1 MYYIYMDESPLFRGK
16 GVVSLLCSLLFVLAG
31 CEKHATTQPS
41 SESPVARSPATD
53 ESGQAKFDVCGLIK
67 NAEIEAVQGSPVT
80 ETKSSGHSDGGFRAS
95 QCFYAATSNNSVSLA
110 VTQGDPDSSAKR
122 SPRDFWKETF
132 GRYTAEE
139 KEGEEDKVKRESLRD
154 QTRARGEEEA
164 PNPPKKVSG
173 VGDEAFWSGSGV
185 GGALYV
191 LNRDKDVFIRISVGG
206 ADNEDT
212 KIDKS
217 KTLAQ
222 KALDRL

>member
-1 MYYIYMDESPLFRGK
+1 MDKWPLIRGK
-16 GVVSLLCSLLFVLAG
+16 VFVSLLCSLLFALAG

-41 SESPVARSPATD
+41 SESPVARSPAND
-53 ESGQAKFDVCGLIK
+53 KSGEAKFDVCGLIK

-132 GRYTAEE
+132 GRYENEE
-139 KEGEEDKVKRESLRD
+139 KEREGDKEKRESLREE
-154 QTRARGEEEA
+154 RRKEGKEEEA
-164 PNPPKKVSG
+164 PRPKKISG

-191 LNRDKDVFIRISVGG
+191 LNKEKDVFIRISIGG
-206 ADNEDT
+206 GDNEEVR
-212 KIDKS
+212 INKS
-217 KTLAQ
+217 KALAQ
-222 KALDRL
+222 KALERL

>member
-1 MYYIYMDESPLFRGK
+1 MDKWPLIRGK
-16 GVVSLLCSLLFVLAG
+16 VFVSLLSSLLFALAG

-41 SESPVARSPATD
+41 SESPVARSPATA

-132 GRYTAEE
+132 GRYENEE
-139 KEGEEDKVKRESLRD
+139 KEREGDKEKRESLREE
-154 QTRARGEEEA
+154 RRKEGKEEEA
-164 PNPPKKVSG
+164 PRPKKISG

-191 LNRDKDVFIRISVGG
+191 LNKEKDVFIRISVGG
-206 ADNEDT
+206 ADKEETRIN
-212 KIDKS
+212 KS
-217 KTLAQ
+217 KALAQ
-222 KALDRL
+222 KALERL